1 MSESPE
7 KKNEKISGAI
17 RMRQQDTLLSSYFY
31 GVHPAPVSA
40 VGARKLPIITE
51 LNVITSDVEVTVSGI
66 IFLAQKQ

>member
-1 MSESPE
+1 
-7 KKNEKISGAI
+7 
-17 RMRQQDTLLSSYFY
+17 MRQQDTLLSSYFY

-51 LNVITSDVEVTVSGI
+51 LNVITFDGEVTVAGI